1 MEQRCSEFLPQ
12 LDGQLD
18 GELQPSAEAAVAD
31 HLAACSACRQ
41 EIDSRRAL
49 KLALA
54 RLVLPD
60 CPPIRMAEGSP
71 RWRVAAAI
79 LFVASVLLSLPA
91 AVPDVVALTS
101 QLHTDYL
108 EGRLTG
114 LTPRDLGLQISI
126 PGASYVGQ
134 CACPPELGASSPFI
148 VYRRGDTPI
157 SLLVLEADPGP
168 MPASARRISEGREY
182 YFFRSNR
189 NNAIV
194 CRTGKLCHIWISRMD
209 EEDLAQTL
217 LATREGRSLL
227 EGERLTLEGIT

>member
-1 MEQRCSEFLPQ
+1 MERRCSEVLPQ
-12 LDGQLD
+12 LDGLLD

-31 HLAACSACRQ
+31 HVATCAACRQ
-41 EIDSRRAL
+41 ELESRRTL

-60 CPPIRMAEGSP
+60 CPPVRTGSP

-79 LFVASVLLSLPA
+79 LFVASLLLSLPA

-101 QLHTDYL
+101 RIHDDYL
-108 EGRLTG
+108 QGRLAPS
-114 LTPRDLGLQISI
+114 LTPHDLGLRVSL

-134 CACPPELGASSPFI
+134 CACPPELGAASPFI

-168 MPASARRISEGREY
+168 LPASARRTAEGREY

-189 NNAIV
+189 NNAVV
-194 CRTGKLCHIWISRMD
+194 CRTDKLYHIWVSRMN
-209 EEDLAQTL
+209 EKDLVQTL
-217 LATREGRSLL
+217 MATNEGRRLL